1 MNRTLT
7 LKRES
12 LAALTSDELATVQG
26 GIPTFE
32 GPVCY
37 VVNPTEL
44 RCLNTII
51 GSECNT
57 LVV

>member
-1 MNRTLT
+1 MNRTLS
-7 LKRES
+7 LVRES
-12 LAALTSDELATVQG
+12 LADLTSDELAAVQG

-37 VVNPTEL
+37 VVNPSEA
-44 RCLNTII
+44 RCLRTIV

-57 LVV
+57 V